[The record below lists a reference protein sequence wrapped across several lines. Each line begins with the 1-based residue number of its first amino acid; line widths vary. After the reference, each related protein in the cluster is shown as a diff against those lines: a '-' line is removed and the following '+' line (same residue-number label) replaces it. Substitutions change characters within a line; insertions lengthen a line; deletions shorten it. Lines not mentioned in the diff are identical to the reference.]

1 MENQIETVSVIEQT
15 QGFEM
20 SQKYKAIR
28 TKDVV
33 DSLVSD
39 GYIVNSISKAKT
51 RKKTKDGFQK
61 HLLRI
66 SRNDL
71 DLGIDGLRPEIILIN
86 SYDGSSSFQLLVGV
100 FRFACAN
107 GLVVGNSY
115 FNRRIRHVGDV
126 LPKVLNAVN
135 DVKHALPL
143 VAEDIKKFGTRVLT
157 QDEKQKFA
165 LKVAQSV
172 TGLPEA
178 QLVNPESLLE
188 VRRVEDNG
196 SDLFTILN
204 VVQENILQ
212 GNLKVIHNNGLT
224 PTIRKMRKVKSIT
237 RSTEIN
243 QLVWDN
249 ATELMA
255 A

>member
-1 MENQIETVSVIEQT
+1 MNNQDAVTVIEQT

-20 SQKYKAIR
+20 SQKYKPIR

-33 DSLVSD
+33 DSLVAD
-39 GYIVNSISKAKT
+39 GYVVNQVSKSKV

-107 GLVVGNSY
+107 GLIVGNSY
-115 FNRRIRHVGDV
+115 FQRRIKHIGDV

-135 DVKHALPL
+135 DVKHALPM
-143 VAEDIKKFGTRVLT
+143 VAEDIKKFGTRVLS

-172 TGLPEA
+172 TGLPEV

-188 VRRVEDNG
+188 VKRDADKGN
-196 SDLFTILN
+196 DLFTVLN

-212 GNLKVIHNNGLT
+212 GNLKVLHNNGLT